1 MSRPRR
7 SLVRFVGCLVALG
20 LGPDPAAAGLHYS
33 GEQYAELP
41 SRLRGFLIDQRAL
54 RSVAV
59 ERTGD
64 LPASHLRDEYRAAA
78 ARLEKLKETRPL
90 SADEA
95 ADLGAVLVRLGRT
108 GSAVDLLVPAAR
120 RHPEHFR
127 LAANLGTALQL
138 AGDLERAAERLEEA
152 VRLAPADLREA
163 ERWHLKLVRLRL
175 REGRAAN
182 TPSAVDDLFGAR
194 YDGGPGQMTEA
205 DRQKLPADAVAIVQR
220 LALWLPADARLLW
233 QLAELANAFGDI
245 RTAAAILD
253 GCVTELALNSPQL
266 RRRRQQLRAA
276 ADQLASKPEL
286 DPHQVLLRVK
296 SSRPLVPTFDES
308 TLPPIQADRPN
319 PLPWPLLT
327 ATSTDA
333 RGRPTF
339 PKHLERLDGKP
350 VTLTGFMQPIRDELA
365 LTGFL
370 LLEFPV
376 GCWFCETPE
385 LNGLV
390 SVELRP
396 GRTAD
401 FQKSLVKVT
410 GTLTLNRTD
419 PEAYLF
425 CLTDAVVGP
434 VE

>member
-1 MSRPRR
+1 MNRPRR
-7 SLVRFVGCLVALG
+7 APVRLVGCLLALG
-20 LGPDPAAAGLHYS
+20 LWPDPAAAGLHYS

-41 SRLRGFLIDQRAL
+41 SRLRGFLVDQRAL
-54 RSVAV
+54 RAIAV
-59 ERTGD
+59 ERPGD

-78 ARLEKLKETRPL
+78 ARLEKLRQTRPL

-95 ADLGAVLVRLGRT
+95 ADLGAVLVRLGRP

-152 VRLAPADLREA
+152 VRLAPANLRDA
-163 ERWHLKLVRLRL
+163 ERWHLRLVRLRL

-182 TPSAVDDLFGAR
+182 VPSGVDDLFGAR

-205 DRQKLPADAVAIVQR
+205 DRQKLPADAVAVVQQ

-233 QLAELANAFGDI
+233 QLGELANAYGDV

-253 GCVTELALNSPQL
+253 GCVTELALNSAEL
-266 RRRRQQLRAA
+266 RRRRRQLRAA

-286 DPHQVLLRVK
+286 DLHQVLLRVK
-296 SSRPLVPTFDES
+296 SSRPLVPSFDES
-308 TLPPIQADRPN
+308 TLPPVQADRPN

-327 ATSTDA
+327 ATSIDA
-333 RGRPTF
+333 RGRPAF
-339 PKHLERLDGKP
+339 PKHLERLDGKT
-350 VTLTGFMQPIRDELA
+350 VTLTGFMQPVRDELSV
-365 LTGFL
+365 TGFL

-425 CLTDAVVGP
+425 RLTDAVVGP